1 MTVRI
6 TRSQRSAGTIGLY
19 RIDGCFDI
27 IFAYY
32 PNEIAIVI
40 IIIPRCFFFRRTRL
54 GRAAPHHR
62 DIILVW
68 NIIIMITYYRRTR
81 RGVFR
86 TRFSIFDNSGGEEAR
101 RCAPSSARCPRVSF
115 VSGTGYTIFFSSI
128 PPPIFFVFFLF
139 WFFFFFYLTG
149 HVEPRGC
156 PRCHRCTCNLWTCN
170 IPARARTTCVPI
182 TTIIVIVVVCSRPR

>member
-1 MTVRI
+1 MARCETECIFAFSRIERSIVIIMTVRI

-128 PPPIFFVFFLF
+128 PPPYLLRLLSFLVFFFFLF
-139 WFFFFFYLTG
+139 NG
-149 HVEPRGC
+149 SR
-156 PRCHRCTCNLWTCN
+156 
-170 IPARARTTCVPI
+170 RTTWVPP
-182 TTIIVIVVVCSRPR
+182 VPPLHVQPVDV